1 MVGSSPDCR
10 ARRAS
15 YCRHF
20 SGSDR
25 LQSDEEDPSAMTIIQ
40 TRSRIGWASAAACLL
55 IIGAGASS
63 CSKPGEQKSAEQ
75 NASEQNASEQTAGA
89 PAPAEQDANTQD
101 QSAQNAKALLKAMSD
116 YLAAQKTISMGFD
129 SIFEVVSKDH
139 QKLQL
144 ATSGTVELSRPD
156 KIHTTRKSGFSDTE
170 MVFDGKTVTI
180 LGKGQNAYVQ
190 AEVPGTV
197 DNLIDQLRDKFH
209 RQLPGADLLQSN
221 VYDGLMED
229 VTDIKDLGSGVING
243 EECDHIAFRAKDTDW
258 QIWIH
263 QGANPYPC
271 RYVITSKGVDQAP
284 QFTLEVRDWKAG
296 GSPAASDF
304 TFTAP
309 TGAKKLDAKDIENLK
324 DTSDLP
330 DNYKIGAVQ

>member
-1 MVGSSPDCR
+1 MKKKI
-10 ARRAS
+10 RAS
-15 YCRHF
+15 
-20 SGSDR
+20 
-25 LQSDEEDPSAMTIIQ
+25 LISALALALVV
-40 TRSRIGWASAAACLL
+40 GPGL
-55 IIGAGASS
+55 SS
-63 CSKPGEQKSAEQ
+63 CSKAGEQKAPGQNAAEPSTSGEAATQ
-75 NASEQNASEQTAGA
+75 PAASEQGA
-89 PAPAEQDANTQD
+89 TTTG
-101 QSAQNAKALLKAMSD
+101 QSAENAKALLKAMSD
-116 YLAAQKTISMGFD
+116 YLAAQKNISMGFD

-170 MVFDGKTVTI
+170 MVFDGKTLSI

-190 AEVPGTV
+190 ADAPGTV

-209 RQLPGADLLQSN
+209 RQLPGADLLQSD

-243 EECDHIAFRAKDTDW
+243 QECDHLAFRAKDTDW

-284 QFTLEVRDWKAG
+284 QFTLEVRDWKVG
-296 GSPAASDF
+296 GSPAAADF
-304 TFTAP
+304 TFKAP
-309 TGAKKLDAKDIENLK
+309 AGAKKLDAKDIESLK

-330 DNYKIGAVQ
+330 DNYKIGATQ

>member
-1 MVGSSPDCR
+1 MKKKI
-10 ARRAS
+10 RAS
-15 YCRHF
+15 VI
-20 SGSDR
+20 
-25 LQSDEEDPSAMTIIQ
+25 SALALALVV
-40 TRSRIGWASAAACLL
+40 GPGL
-55 IIGAGASS
+55 SS
-63 CSKPGEQKSAEQ
+63 CSKAGEQKAPGQNAAEPSTSGEAATQ
-75 NASEQNASEQTAGA
+75 PAASEQGA
-89 PAPAEQDANTQD
+89 TTTG
-101 QSAQNAKALLKAMSD
+101 QSAENAKALLKAMSD
-116 YLAAQKTISMGFD
+116 YLAAQKNISMGFD

-170 MVFDGKTVTI
+170 MVFDGKTLSI

-190 AEVPGTV
+190 ADAPGTV

-209 RQLPGADLLQSN
+209 RQLPGADLLQSD

-229 VTDIKDLGSGVING
+229 VTDIKDLGSGVTNG
-243 EECDHIAFRAKDTDW
+243 QECDHLAFRAKDTDW

-284 QFTLEVRDWKAG
+284 QFTLEVRDWKVG
-296 GSPAASDF
+296 GSPGAADF
-304 TFTAP
+304 TFKAP
-309 TGAKKLDAKDIENLK
+309 AGAKKLDAKDIESLK

-330 DNYKIGAVQ
+330 DNYKIGATQ

>member
-1 MVGSSPDCR
+1 MKKKI
-10 ARRAS
+10 RAS
-15 YCRHF
+15 VI
-20 SGSDR
+20 
-25 LQSDEEDPSAMTIIQ
+25 SALALALVV
-40 TRSRIGWASAAACLL
+40 GPGL
-55 IIGAGASS
+55 SS
-63 CSKPGEQKSAEQ
+63 CSKAGEQKAPGQNAAEPSTSGEAATQ
-75 NASEQNASEQTAGA
+75 PAASEQGA
-89 PAPAEQDANTQD
+89 TTTG
-101 QSAQNAKALLKAMSD
+101 QSAENAKALLKAMSD
-116 YLAAQKTISMGFD
+116 YLAAQKNISMGFD

-170 MVFDGKTVTI
+170 MVFDGKTLSI
-180 LGKGQNAYVQ
+180 LGKGQNSYVQ
-190 AEVPGTV
+190 ADAPGTV

-243 EECDHIAFRAKDTDW
+243 QECDHLAFRAKDTDW

-284 QFTLEVRDWKAG
+284 QFTLEVRDWKVG
-296 GSPAASDF
+296 GSPGAADV
-304 TFTAP
+304 TFKAP
-309 TGAKKLDAKDIENLK
+309 AGAKRLDAKDIESLK

-330 DNYKIGAVQ
+330 DNYKIGATQ